1 MRVWHQKS
9 NTPGHSWHQKSNL
22 QGDSLGNHCYCKECL
37 YPHLL
42 KAAAH
47 EAMSN
52 PLLDLVPCADDS
64 QPEWV
69 TYPYRTAYPILRLLP
84 SKLGVWLAEILG
96 AIPAKLGDKW
106 TVEELNMIL
115 VNILVSSGP
124 NGGHH
129 LRTFGAIQWECE
141 CELYRDRGRPKARR
155 LARCYPF
162 MASSSGWRARAG
174 CPSRGGCHS
183 LRRAVAGRPRAVDRA
198 RTGRDAPPSG
208 RAAPCLDGVGG
219 GLLAVAGGGG
229 EGCSISEKPQPS

>member
-1 MRVWHQKS
+1 
-9 NTPGHSWHQKSNL
+9 
-22 QGDSLGNHCYCKECL
+22 
-37 YPHLL
+37 
-42 KAAAH
+42 
-47 EAMSN
+47 
-52 PLLDLVPCADDS
+52 
-64 QPEWV
+64 
-69 TYPYRTAYPILRLLP
+69 
-84 SKLGVWLAEILG
+84 
-96 AIPAKLGDKW
+96 
-106 TVEELNMIL
+106 MIL

-129 LRTFGAIQWECE
+129 LRTFRAIQWECE